1 MEIILIIIFT
11 ILFSTGETHN
21 LSKYNPYKCQ
31 KKIERLN
38 QIIEEKEYEIE
49 QLQEENE
56 NLSSEL
62 ENVRQE
68 LEDARSILD
77 KAGINY

>member
-38 QIIEEKEYEIE
+38 QIIDEKEYEIE
-49 QLQEENE
+49 QLQLENE
-56 NLSSEL
+56 NLSL
-62 ENVRQE
+62 E
-68 LEDARSILD
+68 LEDVRAVLQGARSRLEE
-77 KAGINY
+77 AGINY

>member
-21 LSKYNPYKCQ
+21 LSKYNPYECQ

-38 QIIEEKEYEIE
+38 QIIDEKEYEIE
-49 QLQEENE
+49 QLQDENE
-56 NLSSEL
+56 NLSL
-62 ENVRQE
+62 E
-68 LEDARSILD
+68 LEDVREKLESAISRLD
-77 KAGINY
+77 EAGINY